1 MEPFAAPLRIT
12 GWERSV
18 WGWTG
23 RSLAAQLRRRDDR
36 PDAPARHL
44 VDDTTAGHPITSPT
58 ELARLV
64 AVVVGFDMREV
75 RTALSIS
82 SPPPQVA
89 AVLAREQEAEH
100 PAPTARVPQRTDAE
114 LAAYLEWLPGSGL
127 EAMGRDYYAGVLAAV
142 EWAAGRRDQAPAT
155 LARGTGR
162 PRPEQIRAEQHNAHD
177 AMQLGAAQYRQLH
190 NLPPEVELLTRAYFT
205 GVENAAAWTIGA
217 EAVPIPDDWP
227 WPHRLPG

>member
-12 GWERSV
+12 RWERSV

-23 RSLAAQLRRRDDR
+23 RSLAAQLRRGDDR
-36 PDAPARHL
+36 PDAPPRHQ
-44 VDDTTAGHPITSPT
+44 VDEAAAGHPITSPT

-64 AVVVGFDMREV
+64 AVAIGFDMREV

-82 SPPPQVA
+82 NPPPQVA
-89 AVLAREQEAEH
+89 AVLAQEQKAEH

-114 LAAYLEWLPGSGL
+114 LTAYLAWLPGSGL
-127 EAMGRDYYAGVLAAV
+127 EAMGRDYYAGVQATV
-142 EWAAGRRDQAPAT
+142 EWAAGRRSEAPAT
-155 LARGTGR
+155 LARSQAR
-162 PRPEQIRAEQHNAHD
+162 PDPEQIRAEQYNAHD

-190 NLPPEVELLTRAYFT
+190 SLPADVELYTRAYFT
-205 GVENAAAWTIGA
+205 GVENAAAWVIGA

-227 WPHRLPG
+227 WPQQLDH